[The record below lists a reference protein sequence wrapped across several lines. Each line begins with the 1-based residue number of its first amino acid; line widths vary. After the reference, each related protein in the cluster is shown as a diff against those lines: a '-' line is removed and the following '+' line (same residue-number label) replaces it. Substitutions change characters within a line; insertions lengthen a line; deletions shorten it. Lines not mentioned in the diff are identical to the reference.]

1 MLLGPRTYV
10 AFLETFLWDAEENKM
25 PLQKKIFSPSRDFPF
40 KPLKLLSKGLE
51 HMFQALEHKI
61 PLGERKNPSRKNSC

>member
-1 MLLGPRTYV
+1 
-10 AFLETFLWDAEENKM
+10 LETFLWDAEENKM

-40 KPLKLLSKGLE
+40 KPLKHLSKGLKHLSKGLE